1 LICLYEPHTYAL
13 PFFRRA
19 HKPAARNADSDD
31 DSDDDDDDAAEP
43 EDAASDGGLP

>member
-1 LICLYEPHTYAL
+1 MNRIHMHYLFSAVHTNPL
-13 PFFRRA
+13 REMR
-19 HKPAARNADSDD
+19 DSDD